1 MMILDRLGILTDE
14 VSDSFEEA
22 LDWAARQNLRYVELR
37 VVDGTN
43 VLDLPDDR
51 VERAAREVSRRGLS
65 VPALASPL
73 FKAALDPSRPV
84 AAGDRFGARKEGVEE
99 HFRKLVR
106 AARIARIL
114 GTRRIRVFS
123 FWRERDPRAFFPEI
137 TRHLRRAAAFA
148 EGEGMELLLENET
161 SCNGGTA
168 EEIGDLVRAVG
179 SPALRVLW
187 DPGNETSGGRTAF
200 PDGYAR
206 VMDLVGHVHLKDAVV
221 GEDGTPRFVPLGSG
235 GTDLKEQIL
244 ALDRNGYGGIYILEP
259 RFVPEGG
266 TAREGAER
274 SLEGLKRI
282 LGEAGLL

>member
-1 MMILDRLGILTDE
+1 MILDRLGILTDE

-22 LDWAARQNLRYVELR
+22 LDWAAGQGLRHVELR

-43 VLDLPDDR
+43 ILDLPDDR

-73 FKAALDPSRPV
+73 FKVALDPSRPV
-84 AAGDRFGARKEGVEE
+84 AAGERLGAREEGVEE
-99 HFRKLVR
+99 HFQKLVR
-106 AARIARIL
+106 TVRIARIL
-114 GTRRIRVFS
+114 GTRRIRVLS

-137 TRHLRRAAAFA
+137 ARHLRRAAAFA

-168 EEIGDLVRAVG
+168 EEVGDLVRSVG
-179 SPALRVLW
+179 SPVLRVLW
-187 DPGNETSGGRTAF
+187 DPGNETFGGRNAF
-200 PDGYAR
+200 PDGYAH
-206 VMDLVGHVHLKDAVV
+206 VMDFVGHVHLKDAVV
-221 GEDGTPRFVPLGSG
+221 GGDGAPRYVPLGSG
-235 GTDLKEQIL
+235 STDLKGQIL
-244 ALDRNGYGGIYILEP
+244 ALERNGYGGIYTLEP
-259 RFVPEGG
+259 RFAPEGG

-282 LGEAGLL
+282 LAEAGLL